1 MSTGPVTPP
10 DACPCGSGSPYRSCC
25 EPFLDGAPA
34 PTAEQLMR
42 SRYTAFVRGN
52 ENHLFRTWHPATRPA
67 DVRPDPGIT
76 WLGLEVFRTEAG
88 GPEDATGVVA
98 FVARY
103 RTADGPHVLRETSR
117 FERRGGRWVYRDG
130 DVSG

>member
-1 MSTGPVTPP
+1 MSAP
-10 DACPCGSGSPYRSCC
+10 DGCPCGSGSPYRSCC
-25 EPFLDGAPA
+25 EPFLDGAPV

-42 SRYTAFVRGN
+42 SRYTAFVRGH

-67 DVRPDPGIT
+67 EVRADPGTT
-76 WLGLEVFRTEAG
+76 WLGLEVLRTEAG
-88 GPEDATGVVA
+88 GAEDGTGVVE

-103 RTADGPHVLRETSR
+103 RAADGPHVLRETSR

-130 DVSG
+130 DVSE

>member
-1 MSTGPVTPP
+1 MRAS
-10 DACPCGSGSPYRSCC
+10 DECPCGSGSPYRSCC

-52 ENHLFRTWHPATRPA
+52 EDHLFRTWHPATRPS

-76 WLGLEVFRTEAG
+76 WLGLEVVRHEFQPTFEQELQDISLRGIFRSG
-88 GPEDATGVVA
+88 RLSGRVVIA
-98 FVARY
+98 I
-103 RTADGPHVLRETSR
+103 
-117 FERRGGRWVYRDG
+117 
-130 DVSG
+130 